1 MNHMKKRYKVAAIC
15 GVSLLALVIGIFL
28 LQESATDTTHVSVNL
43 YGTSL
48 EPCQT
53 RGDTRGSGDN
63 EGKCSETDGGVHQIC
78 MKVDARSQN
87 FAKDTGQGSNW
98 SKERVGKKHCMCLG
112 AWSLY
117 KERQKLGEI
126 PETSNELQCE
136 SISQI
141 SLSDRYTGKWNTW
154 NGHEKPQQIVSGI
167 TQMVDQCYQRGKT
180 KEQTQYLKDLYCDL
194 TKDKQEFHNTRLY
207 QQLC

>member
-1 MNHMKKRYKVAAIC
+1 
-15 GVSLLALVIGIFL
+15 
-28 LQESATDTTHVSVNL
+28 
-43 YGTSL
+43 
-48 EPCQT
+48 
-53 RGDTRGSGDN
+53 
-63 EGKCSETDGGVHQIC
+63 
-78 MKVDARSQN
+78 
-87 FAKDTGQGSNW
+87 
-98 SKERVGKKHCMCLG
+98 MCLG

-141 SLSDRYTGKWNTW
+141 SLSDRYTGNWNTW

-180 KEQTQYLKDLYCDL
+180 KEQKQYLKDLYCDL

>member
-53 RGDTRGSGDN
+53 QGDTRGSGDH

-78 MKVDARSQN
+78 MKVDARNQD

-126 PETSNELQCE
+126 PETSKELQCE

-167 TQMVDQCYQRGKT
+167 THMVDQCYQRGKT